1 MTLSEIMK
9 SQGLTDEQIQTII
22 GEMKQSKIFTASE
35 ENLDIRFEKLKTEH
49 EALTAKDAESQK
61 LIANLQKATK
71 DNEAVQGKIAEYE
84 STIQPLQEE
93 LVQAKIQSGIK
104 IALLGAGA
112 KQDDLDYLIY
122 KMEHDS
128 DWKPYHQA
136 E

>member
-1 MTLSEIMK
+1 MVVCKKVERISVFL
-9 SQGLTDEQIQTII
+9 QQR
-22 GEMKQSKIFTASE
+22 IFLLL
-35 ENLDIRFEKLKTEH
+35 N
-49 EALTAKDAESQK
+49 QV
-61 LIANLQKATK
+61 ANLQKATK

-84 STIQPLQEE
+84 STIQTLQEE